1 MKLRGGLPL
10 LIFGVLLVGV
20 PILEVWLLIGVS
32 NQIGGWPLIAILVA
46 EVLLGAWLMRREG
59 SRAWRA
65 LNAAFSTGRVPTGEL
80 ADAALVL
87 VGGVLLMLPGF
98 ATDVLGLA
106 FLLPITRPLARRAL
120 AFFVARR
127 ITRLGGTAV
136 LRQHSP
142 MAGTGTVIPGETV
155 PGDTVPGD
163 PPGSTGGVPPGKPSN
178 AHPVVIS
185 GEVTEGPSNRPG
197 GAT

>member
-32 NQIGGWPLIAILVA
+32 NQIGGWPLIGILVA
-46 EVLLGAWLMRREG
+46 EVLLGAWLLRREG

-80 ADAALVL
+80 ADAGLVL

-106 FLLPITRPLARRAL
+106 FLLPITRPVARRVL

-127 ITRLGGTAV
+127 ITKLGGAAV
-136 LRQHSP
+136 VHQNPP
-142 MAGTGTVIPGETV
+142 MAGAGTIIPGETV
-155 PGDTVPGD
+155 PGEVVLAD
-163 PPGSTGGVPPGKPSN
+163 PPDSTGGAPVKPVN
-178 AHPVVIS
+178 DEPVVIS
-185 GEVTEGPSNRPG
+185 GEVTEGPSNPPSRS
-197 GAT
+197 A